1 MMAYFGGLMKLIFY
15 LFGVPMIFYNNFSFY
30 VFLANNLYT
39 FNVPI
44 KEDYLTSDDMRNS
57 NSLSLTGFSYDLIK

>member
-1 MMAYFGGLMKLIFY
+1 MKLIFY

-44 KEDYLTSDDMRNS
+44 KDDYLTSDDMRNS
-57 NSLSLTGFSYDLIK
+57 SSQTLSGFSYDVIKQKIASRV